1 MKKALLIKK
10 RHNMEQLYFG
20 TLVLAVIVDTVI
32 LTVIADIRHKHG
44 LP

>member
-1 MKKALLIKK
+1 
-10 RHNMEQLYFG
+10 MEQLYFG

-32 LTVIADIRHKHG
+32 LTVIADIRHKYG